1 MNKKIFTLDDFIG
14 EKADRII
21 NPKLKISD
29 FSEIKISAIDPRI
42 RKEIEGRI
50 KNIRHNLSK
59 LKQL

>member
-21 NPKLKISD
+21 NSKLKISD